1 MGPGGS
7 NKSLEEEESTVDY
20 IDADSFEIQLNPCEK
35 RNGEGRWC
43 NRIKKWNVFSLNPAT
58 ICVSAKILGDSGS
71 FSSELCQEEKI
82 QSQWK

>member
-35 RNGEGRWC
+35 RNGEGR
-43 NRIKKWNVFSLNPAT
+43 
-58 ICVSAKILGDSGS
+58 
-71 FSSELCQEEKI
+71 
-82 QSQWK
+82 